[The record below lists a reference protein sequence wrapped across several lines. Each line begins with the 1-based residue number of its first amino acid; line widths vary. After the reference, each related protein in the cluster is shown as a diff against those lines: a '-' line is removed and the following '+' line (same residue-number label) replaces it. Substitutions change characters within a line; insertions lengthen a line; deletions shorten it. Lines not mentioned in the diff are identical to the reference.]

1 MTILDIVLL
10 LCLIPGVVSGY
21 SKGFVNQLVDLVV
34 IVAGA
39 CVALRFST
47 MVSAWL
53 ADYVT
58 WDKNVLYIVSFI
70 ILVVAV
76 AFVLNLVGG
85 VVTKTLHTLKLG
97 WVNRICGVLLG
108 ILKTVVLL
116 AIPVMVFQSLNAQ
129 FDLVDPERLQT
140 SRAYG
145 FLCDFANAVFPYF
158 KNIVTGITTH
168 THA

>member
-10 LCLIPGVVSGY
+10 LCLIPGIVSGY

-39 CVALRFST
+39 VVALRFST
-47 MVSAWL
+47 TVSAWL
-53 ADYVT
+53 ANYVT
-58 WDKNVLYIVSFI
+58 WEKNVLYIVSFI

-76 AFVLNLVGG
+76 SFVLNLVGG
-85 VVTKTLHTLKLG
+85 LITRTLHTLKLG
-97 WVNRICGVLLG
+97 WINRFCGVLLG

-116 AIPVMVFQSLNAQ
+116 SIPVMVFQSLNTQ
-129 FDLVDPERLQT
+129 FELVSPEKLQT
-140 SRAYG
+140 SQAYT
-145 FLCDFANAVFPYF
+145 FLSDFANAVFPYF
-158 KNIVTGITTH
+158 KNIVTGITH